1 MIWEG
6 YCHCFVYFINVY
18 LFSVLFISAHLY
30 SPFVR
35 LCSVSTGLVPFT
47 VYGIQRALNF
57 WPKEDLGL
65 FQDFRNYVRPGWVVM
80 EVAAIV
86 VGLGYLQ
93 VVRFP
98 FLLAPVAFC
107 LWFLSMDLAPFFPE
121 WYKSWR
127 GIFEVRRQMSVAFG
141 VGMIVTGFVMES
153 LLGSYPDFGFWIYLF
168 GLIAF
173 WCSVTFDF
181 PDYDLHGS
189 IYLLINVGLS
199 LIGSHLDRT
208 TFHVFGTMGVIVYAA
223 GIFGGWIK
231 RENSFILLM
240 LKALVSVAFFAQAL
254 HHGGNIEILGG
265 LVCFL
270 LFNFDAILFLAS
282 GEHFCLL
289 LLLTDLGFVACSS
302 SFKRPLPLWLF
313 TLSSAELPVSLVC
326 SITVAIF
333 HTRLLKY
340 LVYPPTTVYS
350 YVYHIYR
357 LIASVA
363 ISLTFVFVRQPGF
376 AWIGGLGIL
385 LVAINFSPVLRHLV
399 RRRQTA
405 IYSNGIYNLIPFTVL
420 LLGIAF
426 SSYLKSNFL
435 YLLCCLCMLVV
446 VLTFLADWK
455 VEGCVLSAGLIL
467 LAVPFQSKFM
477 IAIGSVYLF
486 AYLSYL
492 AYEVFKNSL
501 LFPLALVALG
511 IFIIYS
517 GIKYQ
522 QNETQIKAT
531 FYKATPAFLE
541 YVLTETVLMHWQP
554 FGRFDWHNYLRQ
566 TTFSA
571 SNFLKMPFNWCL
583 WPAALVHALAKGPAT
598 YMSCLCVGGIVFL
611 MLAAAVVKYR
621 QSMVEDLNESVQVS

>member
-1 MIWEG
+1 M
-6 YCHCFVYFINVY
+6 
-18 LFSVLFISAHLY
+18 
-30 SPFVR
+30 
-35 LCSVSTGLVPFT
+35 VPFT
-47 VYGIQRALNF
+47 MYKIQRALNL
-57 WPKEDLGL
+57 WPKKDPGL
-65 FQDFRNYVRPGWVVM
+65 FPEFRNYVRPGWVVM
-80 EVAAIV
+80 EVATIM

-121 WYKSWR
+121 WYKGWR
-127 GIFEVRRQMSVAFG
+127 GILEVRRQLSVAFG
-141 VGMIVTGFVMES
+141 IGMIVAGFVMES

-181 PDYDLHGS
+181 PEYDLHGS

-199 LIGSHLDRT
+199 LIGSHLNRT
-208 TFHVFGTMGVIVYAA
+208 TFHVFGIMGVIVYAT
-223 GIFGGWIK
+223 GIFEGWIK

-240 LKALVSVAFFAQAL
+240 LKALASVAFFAQAL
-254 HHGGNIEILGG
+254 RHEGNIEILGG

-270 LFNFDAILFLAS
+270 LFNFSAILFLPL

-289 LLLTDLGFVACSS
+289 LLVTDLGFVACSS
-302 SFKRPLPLWLF
+302 SFQRPVSLWLF

-340 LVYPPTTVYS
+340 LVIPPTTVYD
-350 YVYHIYR
+350 YVYHTYR

-363 ISLTFVFVRQPGF
+363 IALTFVFVRQAGF
-376 AWIGGLGIL
+376 AWIGGLGVV

-405 IYSNGIYNLIPFTVL
+405 IHSNGIHNLIPFTVL
-420 LLGIAF
+420 LFGIAF

-446 VLTFLADWK
+446 IMTFLADWK

-467 LAVPFQSKFM
+467 LAVPFRSKFM
-477 IAIGSVYLF
+477 IAIGAIYLF

-501 LFPLALVALG
+501 LFPLALIALG
-511 IFIIYS
+511 VFIIYC

-522 QNETQIKAT
+522 QNETKIKAT
-531 FYKATPAFLE
+531 FYKATPALVE
-541 YVLTETVLMHWQP
+541 YVLTETVLMHWKP
-554 FGRFDWHNYLRQ
+554 FGRFDWYTYLRQ

-583 WPAALVHALAKGPAT
+583 WPAALVHALAKGPAPYT
-598 YMSCLCVGGIVFL
+598 SYLCVVGIVFL

-621 QSMVEDLNESVQVS
+621 QTMVKDLNDSVEVS